1 MSTKYE
7 EKYFYKQKFKEGTRQ
22 VLQGAVLSTAII
34 TGFSTDLGREIEPFF
49 CISRPHSTGWSISA

>member
-7 EKYFYKQKFKEGTRQ
+7 EKYFYKQKFKEVTRQ

-34 TGFSTDLGREIEPFF
+34 TGFSTDLGRETERFF